1 MRNAKLDRSI
11 VLPPARIGP
20 NHTPDG
26 LTEPDIDALIAE
38 VADEVRQSRRRPG
51 WLSADEIETR
61 RSRRV
66 ARQSFRVLATRLISG
81 QHVDRDEVA

>member
-20 NHTPDG
+20 HHHPDG

-51 WLSADEIETR
+51 WLSADEIDTR

-66 ARQSFRVLATRLISG
+66 TRQSFRVLATRLIG
-81 QHVDRDEVA
+81 AHQTDQDEVA